1 MARIEKKIE
10 RDSVRTAEEHGW
22 MTKKFTTPGR
32 RGAFDR
38 ILIKDARVV
47 WLEFKDPNGIISPLQ
62 QDEYDNL
69 IEHGADAHFCYS
81 YEQCKDI
88 LRIHT

>member
-1 MARIEKKIE
+1 
-10 RDSVRTAEEHGW
+10 

-38 ILIKDARVV
+38 LFIKSGRVV
-47 WLEFKDPNGIISPLQ
+47 IIEFKDPDGIISPLQ

-69 IEHGADAHFCYS
+69 TDHGADAHFCYS
-81 YEQCKDI
+81 YEQCKNI
-88 LRIHT
+88 LGIHN